1 MPSQL
6 KNRVY
11 PLVLIV
17 LALTAC
23 ESKQAAS
30 PEPAGRWQKIVEIHP
45 QDRTRAVQM
54 MIEAENRL
62 PDQNDSAALVLSC
75 QKGETDAYIIWRQYL
90 GTYDLAVT
98 WKAGTGPEVTETWSL
113 STDNEAVFAPEAIQ
127 FIKQVMIYDVLMV
140 KTTPFNSE
148 PLTLVFDTTGLDQEI
163 DDLRKACKW

>member
-1 MPSQL
+1 MANQL
-6 KNRVY
+6 KNRICCLAVIM
-11 PLVLIV
+11 LV
-17 LALTAC
+17 LTAC
-23 ESKQAAS
+23 EPKQAAN

-45 QDRTRAVQM
+45 QDRTKAVQM

-62 PDQNDSAALVLSC
+62 PAQKDSAALVLSC

-98 WKAGTGPEVTETWSL
+98 WKAGTAPEVTETWSL
-113 STDNEAVFAPEAIQ
+113 STDNEAVFAPEAIK
-127 FIKQVMIYDVLMV
+127 FIKQMMIYDVLMV
-140 KTTPFNSE
+140 KTTPFSSE

>member
-6 KNRVY
+6 KNRVF
-11 PLVLIV
+11 PLALIV
-17 LALTAC
+17 LLLAAC
-23 ESKQAAS
+23 DSKQATS
-30 PEPAGRWQKIVEIHP
+30 PEPAGHWQKIVEIHP

-54 MIEAENRL
+54 MIGAENRL
-62 PDQNDSAALVLSC
+62 PAQKDSAALVLSC
-75 QKGETDAYIIWRQYL
+75 QLGETDAYIIWRQYL

-98 WKAGTGPEVTETWSL
+98 WKAGTAPEVTETWSL
-113 STDNEAVFAPEAIQ
+113 STDNEAVFAPEAIK
-127 FIKQVMIYDVLMV
+127 FIKQIMIYDVLMV